1 MKTVEENDI
10 EIIEVLARL
19 DRLEASNKMI
29 RNVETR
35 LLKLEA
41 AQIPLVKSW
50 RRVIGDSE
58 AECEVQKCAM
68 IENGRAVETDGFV
81 FRIIVSPG

>member
-1 MKTVEENDI
+1 
-10 EIIEVLARL
+10 
-19 DRLEASNKMI
+19 MI

-58 AECEVQKCAM
+58 AECEVQKRAM
-68 IENGRAVETDGFV
+68 IENGQAGETDGFV

>member
-1 MKTVEENDI
+1 MKTVEVTAV
-10 EIIEVLARL
+10 EITEVLACL

-41 AQIPLVKSW
+41 AQIPLTSSW

-58 AECEVQKCAM
+58 AECEAQKRAM
-68 IENGRAVETDGFV
+68 IENGQAAETDDYV
-81 FRIIVSPG
+81 FRIIVSP

>member
-1 MKTVEENDI
+1 MKTVEVTAV
-10 EIIEVLARL
+10 EITEVLARL

-41 AQIPLVKSW
+41 AQIPLTSSW

-58 AECEVQKCAM
+58 AECEAQKRAM
-68 IENGRAVETDGFV
+68 IENGQAAETDDYV
-81 FRIIVSPG
+81 FRIIVSP

>member
-1 MKTVEENDI
+1 MKTVEDAAI
-10 EIIEVLARL
+10 EITEVLARL
-19 DRLEASNKMI
+19 DRLKASHKMI

-41 AQIPLVKSW
+41 AQIPLVNFR

-58 AECEVQKCAM
+58 AQCEGQKRAM
-68 IENGRAVETDGFV
+68 IENGQAAETDDFV
-81 FRIIVSPG
+81 FRIIVSS